1 MKRKICIINPNTTKA
16 MTQKI
21 DLTAKKF
28 ASEDSEIISVEPK
41 VGPDSIEGFYDEAFC
56 IPGLIEEIKKQSDA
70 DAYIIACFDDTG
82 LEVDALNG
90 LPGVMSKRFSGLDY
104 SAEKNIN
111 KLLNMMKSTSNRKA
125 KFKTVIALI
134 LNGELSVFTGICD
147 GEIIFTK
154 KVSKGFWYD
163 PVFKPIG
170 HKFTFAE
177 MDLETKNTIGH
188 RAKAIKKLIEF
199 LLLKNFI
206 L

>member
-1 MKRKICIINPNTTKA
+1 MKLIFATNNEDKIIEVQALLN
-16 MTQKI
+16 
-21 DLTAKKF
+21 KKF
-28 ASEDSEIISVEPK
+28 EVQSLKDINCFDEIVENKKTIKGNAILKAEYIYNKYK
-41 VGPDSIEGFYDEAFC
+41 VN
-56 IPGLIEEIKKQSDA
+56 
-70 DAYIIACFDDTG
+70 CFADDTG

-104 SAEKNIN
+104 SAEKNIS
-111 KLLNMMKSTSNRKA
+111 KLLSMMKYASNRKA

-154 KVSKGFWYD
+154 KGSKGFGYD

-177 MDLETKNTIGH
+177 MDLKTKNTIGH
-188 RAKAIKKLIEF
+188 RAKAVKKLIEF
-199 LLLKNFI
+199 LSKKWYPLINTIFAPLNP
-206 L
+206 

>member
-1 MKRKICIINPNTTKA
+1 MKLIFATNNDDKIIEVQALLHEKIKIQSLKDINCFDEIVEN
-16 MTQKI
+16 
-21 DLTAKKF
+21 KKT
-28 ASEDSEIISVEPK
+28 
-41 VGPDSIEGFYDEAFC
+41 IEGNAILKAKYIYD
-56 IPGLIEEIKKQSDA
+56 KYKVN
-70 DAYIIACFDDTG
+70 CFADDTG
-82 LEVDALNG
+82 LEVDTLNG

-104 SAEKNIN
+104 SAEKNIS
-111 KLLNMMKSTSNRKA
+111 KLLSMMKSALNRKA

-154 KVSKGFWYD
+154 KGSKGFGYD

-199 LLLKNFI
+199 LSKK
-206 L
+206 